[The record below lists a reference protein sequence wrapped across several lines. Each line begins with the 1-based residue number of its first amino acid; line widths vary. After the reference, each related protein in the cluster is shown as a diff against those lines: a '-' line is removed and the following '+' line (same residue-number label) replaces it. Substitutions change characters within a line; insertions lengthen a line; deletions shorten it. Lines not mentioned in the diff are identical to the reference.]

1 MELREKMIDTAISV
15 YNKALYEKPIGSYSY
30 EDCIGLAFDDNLSLT
45 YGIYKENSK
54 ALDKDNF
61 ILSSNSLSATSSLI
75 LVETLLYK
83 SFTEYSRI
91 KKYVNV
97 TN

>member
-1 MELREKMIDTAISV
+1 MKLREKMIDTAISV

-54 ALDKDNF
+54 VLDKDKKIVNTNYY
-61 ILSSNSLSATSSLI
+61 IN
-75 LVETLLYK
+75 LYH
-83 SFTEYSRI
+83 
-91 KKYVNV
+91 N
-97 TN
+97 